1 MANSF
6 KLNGIQLNSAQLRA
20 LLSVPITGM
29 QFNTYWAL
37 KQRGLIQGAQ
47 HTTAITL
54 TKLGEEVVATYKE
67 QINGSKA

>member
-6 KLNGIQLNSAQLRA
+6 KLNGVQLNSTQLRA

-54 TKLGEEVVATYKE
+54 TDLGAEVIAAYRKQV
-67 QINGSKA
+67 NGGKA

>member
-6 KLNGIQLNSAQLRA
+6 KLNGVQLNSNQLRA

-47 HTTAITL
+47 HTTKIAL
-54 TKLGEEVVATYKE
+54 TQLGEEVVAAYKE
-67 QINGSKA
+67 QINGGKA